1 METISNNNGSN
12 SVLII
17 EDDFSQLK
25 TLADILESEGFNPVC
40 CKSDKEAFDAL
51 GKQEM
56 NVAILDLR
64 LGDVDG
70 ISVLKKLKK
79 YDPEIKVIINT
90 AYASLESAVNAVN
103 EEAFAYITKMDDVEN
118 LISHVHRAF
127 REHLVRYT
135 KILEKEVAKR
145 TREHTAANKK
155 LEKEIE
161 EHKKTEAALEER
173 TNELARSNAEL
184 EEFAY
189 IASHDIQEPLHT
201 IQAFCDL
208 ILTKYS
214 QGLKD
219 KALDYLARIQK
230 ASERMHNLI
239 ENILILSRVRKQKIQ
254 YIKTDINKIIKDII
268 ADHQLNIEKI
278 KALVKIE
285 KLPAIDADPIQI
297 QQLFSNLIGNSLKF
311 HSTKKTPEILLFS
324 EKAEAA
330 DNRGKNSKTG
340 GSAKNKSDE
349 MCRIIVKDNG
359 IGFYYKNADRIFQPF
374 ERLHSHSSY
383 EGTGMGLA
391 ICRTI
396 VERHGGTITADSAP
410 DEGTTFTIT
419 LPLRQK

>member
-1 METISNNNGSN
+1 MEQVSNNTGSN
-12 SVLII
+12 AVLII
-17 EDDFSQLK
+17 EDDSSQLK
-25 TLADILESEGFNPVC
+25 TLADILETEGFLPIC
-40 CKSDKEAFDAL
+40 CKSEKEAYEAL
-51 GKQEM
+51 EKQEM

-79 YDPEIKVIINT
+79 QDPEIKVIINT

-118 LISHVHRAF
+118 LLSHVHRAF

-135 KILEKEVAKR
+135 KILEKEVDKR
-145 TREHTAANKK
+145 TRELTAANKK
-155 LEKEIE
+155 LKKEIV
-161 EHKKTEAALEER
+161 EHEKTEAALEER
-173 TNELARSNAEL
+173 TKELARSNAEL

-189 IASHDIQEPLHT
+189 IASHDIQEPLHI

-239 ENILILSRVRKQKIQ
+239 ENILILSRVRKKKIH
-254 YIKTDINKIIKDII
+254 YVMTDINKIIKEIVVEQ
-268 ADHQLNIEKI
+268 QLAIDKIE
-278 KALVKIE
+278 AQLKIE
-285 KLPAIDADPIQI
+285 KLPAIEADPIQI
-297 QQLFSNLIGNSLKF
+297 QQLFGNLIGNALKF
-311 HSTKKTPEILLFS
+311 HSTEKKPEIMIYS
-324 EKAEAA
+324 ERIKPPE
-330 DNRGKNSKTG
+330 NSGTE
-340 GSAKNKSDE
+340 SNEIKNKTE
-349 MCRIIVKDNG
+349 TMCRIIIKDNG
-359 IGFYYKNADRIFQPF
+359 IGFNNKNAERIFQPF

-383 EGTGMGLA
+383 EGTGIGLA
-391 ICRTI
+391 ICHSI
-396 VERHGGTITADSAP
+396 VERHKGTITADSAP
-410 DEGTTFTIT
+410 GVGSAFIIT

>member
-1 METISNNNGSN
+1 MEQTDNNTGSN

-17 EDDFSQLK
+17 EDDAAQLK
-25 TLADILESEGFNPVC
+25 ILADILESEGFTPVC
-40 CKSDKEAFDAL
+40 CKSEKEAFEIL
-51 GKQEM
+51 EKQEM

-79 YDPEIKVIINT
+79 RDPEIKVIINT

-118 LISHVHRAF
+118 LLTHVHRAF

-135 KILEKEVAKR
+135 KILEKEVAGR
-145 TREHTAANKK
+145 TKELTVANKK
-155 LEKEIE
+155 LKKEIE

-173 TNELARSNAEL
+173 TKELARSNAEL

-219 KALDYLARIQK
+219 KAMDYLARIQK
-230 ASERMHNLI
+230 ASERMHSLI
-239 ENILILSRVRKQKIQ
+239 ENILILSRVRKKKIH
-254 YIKTDINKIIKDII
+254 YVTTDINKIVKDIVV
-268 ADHQLNIEKI
+268 DLQLTIDKI
-278 KALVKIE
+278 NAGLKIE
-285 KLPAIDADPIQI
+285 KLPTIEADPIQI
-297 QQLFSNLIGNSLKF
+297 QQLFSNLIGNALKF
-311 HSTKKTPEILLFS
+311 HATEKKPEILIHS
-324 EKAEAA
+324 QKIKVAGGS
-330 DNRGKNSKTG
+330 GKNPKEI
-340 GSAKNKSDE
+340 DEE
-349 MCRIIVKDNG
+349 MCRIIIKDNG
-359 IGFYYKNADRIFQPF
+359 IGFNKKNAERIFQPF

-383 EGTGMGLA
+383 EGTGIGLA
-391 ICRTI
+391 ICHSI
-396 VERHGGTITADSAP
+396 VERHRGTITADSTP
-410 DEGTTFTIT
+410 GEGSEFIIT
-419 LPLRQK
+419 LPLKQKQ

>member
-1 METISNNNGSN
+1 MEQVSNNTGSN
-12 SVLII
+12 AVLII
-17 EDDFSQLK
+17 EDDSSQLK
-25 TLADILESEGFNPVC
+25 TLADILETEGFLPIC
-40 CKSDKEAFDAL
+40 CKSEKEAYEAL
-51 GKQEM
+51 EKQEM

-79 YDPEIKVIINT
+79 QDPEIKVIINT

-118 LISHVHRAF
+118 LLSHVHRAF

-135 KILEKEVAKR
+135 KILEKEVDKR
-145 TREHTAANKK
+145 TRELTAANKK
-155 LEKEIE
+155 LKKEIE

-173 TNELARSNAEL
+173 TKELARSNAEL

-189 IASHDIQEPLHT
+189 IASHDIQEPLHI

-239 ENILILSRVRKQKIQ
+239 ENILILSRVRKKKIH
-254 YIKTDINKIIKDII
+254 YVMTDINKIIKEIVVEQ
-268 ADHQLNIEKI
+268 QLAIDKIE
-278 KALVKIE
+278 AQLKIE
-285 KLPAIDADPIQI
+285 KLPAIEADPIQI
-297 QQLFSNLIGNSLKF
+297 QQLFGNLIGNALKF
-311 HSTKKTPEILLFS
+311 HSTEKKPEIMIYS
-324 EKAEAA
+324 EIIKPAE
-330 DNRGKNSKTG
+330 NSG
-340 GSAKNKSDE
+340 MESNEIKNKTE
-349 MCRIIVKDNG
+349 TMCRIIIKDNG
-359 IGFYYKNADRIFQPF
+359 IGFNNKNAERIFQPF

-383 EGTGMGLA
+383 EGTGIGLA
-391 ICRTI
+391 ICHSI
-396 VERHGGTITADSAP
+396 VERHKGTITADSAP
-410 DEGTTFTIT
+410 GVGSAFIIT

>member
-1 METISNNNGSN
+1 MEPAANNNSVN

-17 EDDFSQLK
+17 EDDAAQLK
-25 TLADILESEGFNPVC
+25 TLADILETEGFLPVC
-40 CKSDKEAFDAL
+40 CKSEKEAYETL
-51 GKQEM
+51 EKQEM

-79 YDPEIKVIINT
+79 HDPEIKVIINT

-127 REHLVRYT
+127 REHLVKYT
-135 KILEKEVAKR
+135 RVLEKEVDKR
-145 TREHTAANKK
+145 TRELTVANKK
-155 LEKEIE
+155 LKKEIE
-161 EHKKTEAALEER
+161 EHKKTEAALKDR
-173 TNELARSNAEL
+173 TDELARSNAEL

-230 ASERMHNLI
+230 ASERMHSLI
-239 ENILILSRVRKQKIQ
+239 ENILILSRVRKKKIHFVA
-254 YIKTDINKIIKDII
+254 TDINKIIKDI
-268 ADHQLNIEKI
+268 ATDHQPTIDQI
-278 KALVKIE
+278 GALLKVE
-285 KLPAIDADPIQI
+285 KLPVIEADPIQI
-297 QQLFSNLIGNSLKF
+297 QQLFGNLIGNALKF
-311 HSTKKTPEILLFS
+311 HSTDKKPEITIYS
-324 EKAEAA
+324 EKTAPSEISVTIPDLPA
-330 DNRGKNSKTG
+330 GQ
-340 GSAKNKSDE
+340 

-359 IGFYYKNADRIFQPF
+359 IGFERKHAERIFQPF

-383 EGTGMGLA
+383 EGTGIGLA
-391 ICRTI
+391 ICQSI
-396 VERHGGTITADSAP
+396 AERHRGTITANSAP
-410 DEGTTFTIT
+410 GEGSEFIIT
-419 LPLRQK
+419 LPLKQK